1 MLRRSGYSVANSVSA
16 LGFFLL
22 GDCFGKDARF
32 RSRLIMS
39 YCALSFVS
47 ERFLELTWD
56 FKGTYDRRMRKILFE
71 DQ

>member
-1 MLRRSGYSVANSVSA
+1 MLRHSGYSVPKSVST

-22 GDCFGKDARF
+22 NDCFGKFARF
-32 RSRLIMS
+32 RSRLIVS

-47 ERFLELTWD
+47 ELFLELTWD
-56 FKGTYDRRMRKILFE
+56 FKGTYDRRMRKVLLG